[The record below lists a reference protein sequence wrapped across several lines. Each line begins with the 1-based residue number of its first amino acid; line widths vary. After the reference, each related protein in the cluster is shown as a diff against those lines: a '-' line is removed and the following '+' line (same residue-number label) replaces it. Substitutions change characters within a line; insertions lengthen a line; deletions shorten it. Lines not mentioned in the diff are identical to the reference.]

1 MIASGMAPPTSTSRC
16 PRSMLRDSPV
26 RGYRACSL
34 VVGAARAL
42 TGARGIVAG
51 AGASGDRTVCVDVS
65 FRGNHGVRCAACDRR
80 RDLPRRVARAH
91 RVRHPRALA
100 AAAHRR
106 RLRDPLRAGAP
117 RLPPPMRTPPMTS
130 RARDVVPLT
139 IGLYLIALGAVLLL
153 DSTDVHTIGVEG
165 AVGTAFGLAFVALG
179 VLAFLAA
186 WRVRR
191 FSRKMRRAVGHLRSD
206 ASGWTVEDD
215 AVISTV
221 VGDIALD
228 LRDAD
233 LPEGETELAVL
244 CWLGTIQVR
253 VPREFGVDVTAQSIV
268 GSVDVLGE
276 REEGVV
282 RDIHVR
288 SEGYEQQT
296 HRVRLRISTFV
307 GELLVVQV

>member
-1 MIASGMAPPTSTSRC
+1 
-16 PRSMLRDSPV
+16 
-26 RGYRACSL
+26 
-34 VVGAARAL
+34 
-42 TGARGIVAG
+42 
-51 AGASGDRTVCVDVS
+51 
-65 FRGNHGVRCAACDRR
+65 
-80 RDLPRRVARAH
+80 
-91 RVRHPRALA
+91 
-100 AAAHRR
+100 
-106 RLRDPLRAGAP
+106 
-117 RLPPPMRTPPMTS
+117 MTS

-153 DSTDVHTIGVEG
+153 DSTNVHAIGVVG
-165 AVGTAFGLAFVALG
+165 AIGSAFGLAFVALG
-179 VLAFLAA
+179 VLAFMAA

-191 FSRKMRRAVGHLRSD
+191 FSRRMRRAVGHLRS
-206 ASGWTVEDD
+206 ASGGWTVEDD

-221 VGDIALD
+221 IGDIALD

-288 SEGYEQQT
+288 SEGYETQT
-296 HRVRLRISTFV
+296 RRVRLRLSTFV
-307 GELLVVQV
+307 GELMVVQV

>member
-1 MIASGMAPPTSTSRC
+1 
-16 PRSMLRDSPV
+16 
-26 RGYRACSL
+26 
-34 VVGAARAL
+34 
-42 TGARGIVAG
+42 
-51 AGASGDRTVCVDVS
+51 
-65 FRGNHGVRCAACDRR
+65 
-80 RDLPRRVARAH
+80 
-91 RVRHPRALA
+91 
-100 AAAHRR
+100 
-106 RLRDPLRAGAP
+106 
-117 RLPPPMRTPPMTS
+117 MTS

-139 IGLYLIALGAVLLL
+139 IGCYLIALGAVLLL
-153 DSTDVHTIGVEG
+153 DSTNVHAIGVEG
-165 AVGTAFGLAFVALG
+165 AIGTAFGLAFVGLG
-179 VLAFLAA
+179 VLAFMAA

-191 FSRKMRRAVGHLRSD
+191 FSRRMRRAVGHLRSD

-228 LRDAD
+228 LRDAA

-253 VPREFGVDVTAQSIV
+253 VPREFGVDVTAQAIV

-288 SEGYEQQT
+288 SDGYESQT
-296 HRVRLRISTFV
+296 RRVRLRLSTFV
-307 GELLVVQV
+307 GELMVVQV

>member
-1 MIASGMAPPTSTSRC
+1 MK
-16 PRSMLRDSPV
+16 
-26 RGYRACSL
+26 
-34 VVGAARAL
+34 
-42 TGARGIVAG
+42 
-51 AGASGDRTVCVDVS
+51 
-65 FRGNHGVRCAACDRR
+65 
-80 RDLPRRVARAH
+80 
-91 RVRHPRALA
+91 
-100 AAAHRR
+100 
-106 RLRDPLRAGAP
+106 
-117 RLPPPMRTPPMTS
+117 TPPMTS

-165 AVGTAFGLAFVALG
+165 SVGTAFGLAFVALG

-288 SEGYEQQT
+288 SDGYERQT
-296 HRVRLRISTFV
+296 HRVRLRLSTFV